1 MNKLVCISG
10 CSRGLGKA
18 MAIEFSSRGW
28 TVTGGA
34 RDKDSLN
41 ELIPKLNTDHFIH
54 PFDITVFQEVKNFSE
69 IVIQKFGSPD
79 LLVNNA
85 GMINKNAPLKEIK
98 SEEFAQVLAVNLGGI
113 HNMIRAFVPS
123 MEKSGKGIIANFS
136 SYWGQSTAPEV
147 GPYCASKWGVE
158 GLTRSLAQELPNGL
172 CAVAFNPGIINTDM
186 LRSTFGKDAENYELP
201 HIWAKHAV
209 SKLEGIST
217 ADSGKTIIG

>member
-69 IVIQKFGSPD
+69 IVIQKFDHPTCLSI
-79 LLVNNA
+79 
-85 GMINKNAPLKEIK
+85 M
-98 SEEFAQVLAVNLGGI
+98 LA
-113 HNMIRAFVPS
+113 
-123 MEKSGKGIIANFS
+123 
-136 SYWGQSTAPEV
+136 
-147 GPYCASKWGVE
+147 
-158 GLTRSLAQELPNGL
+158 
-172 CAVAFNPGIINTDM
+172 
-186 LRSTFGKDAENYELP
+186 
-201 HIWAKHAV
+201 
-209 SKLEGIST
+209 
-217 ADSGKTIIG
+217 